1 MLIDALLVFNMGGG
15 TLLEWHADYCQM
27 VTNDGEKRVM
37 HEDSDFGV
45 IARLM
50 STHIPESVTVMF
62 SEAESE

>member
-1 MLIDALLVFNMGGG
+1 MLIDALLVFNMGEG

-27 VTNDGEKRVM
+27 VTDDGEERVIR
-37 HEDSDFGV
+37 EDPDFGV

-62 SEAESE
+62 AGPENE